1 MEDEVSTAVCDEAA
15 ENEFDDF
22 VDIPV
27 GVPTAAV
34 RDDVV
39 PSSVLLSQKLECI
52 STGIRGNSRINNI
65 VELQDRTARASAGY
79 HQCVTSVVQTCI
91 AVH

>member
-1 MEDEVSTAVCDEAA
+1 MEDEVSTAVCDEVA
-15 ENEFDDF
+15 EEGFDDF

-27 GVPTAAV
+27 GDPTAPV
-34 RDDVV
+34 RDDAV

-52 STGIRGNSRINNI
+52 STGIRGNSRIDNI

-79 HQCVTSVVQTCI
+79 HQCVASVVQTCI

>member
-1 MEDEVSTAVCDEAA
+1 MEDEVSTAVCDEVA
-15 ENEFDDF
+15 EDGFDDF

-27 GVPTAAV
+27 GDPTAAV

-39 PSSVLLSQKLECI
+39 SSSMLLSQKLECI
-52 STGIRGNSRINNI
+52 STEIRGNSRIDNI
-65 VELQDRTARASAGY
+65 IEFQDRTARASAGY
-79 HQCVTSVVQTCI
+79 HQCVASVVQTCI